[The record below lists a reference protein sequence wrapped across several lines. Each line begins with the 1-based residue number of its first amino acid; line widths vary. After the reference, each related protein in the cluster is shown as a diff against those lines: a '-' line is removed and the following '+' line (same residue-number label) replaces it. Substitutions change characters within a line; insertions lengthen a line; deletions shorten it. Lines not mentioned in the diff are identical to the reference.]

1 MSFNWYALHVK
12 PHKERPVCELLE
24 TKEMEVFYPHLKVKP
39 VNPRSKKERPFF
51 PGYMFVRL
59 DLNDEGVNV
68 LRWTE
73 GTYGLVSFGD
83 EPVVVPENM
92 INELKRR
99 MQAIEEVGG
108 LVFEDLKQGDRV
120 RITKGPFEGY
130 DAIFDARLSGKD
142 RVQVLL
148 AYLND
153 HPIRVQIDAAEIEK
167 VRPKR

>member
-1 MSFNWYALHVK
+1 MSLHWYALHVK
-12 PHKERPVCELLE
+12 PHKERPVHNLLKANE
-24 TKEMEVFYPHLKVKP
+24 IEVFYPYLKVKP

-51 PGYMFVRL
+51 PGYMFVRV
-59 DLNDEGVNV
+59 DLEEAGTNA

-73 GTYGLVSFGD
+73 GTYGLVSFGG
-83 EPVVVPENM
+83 EPVPVPENM

-99 MQAIEEVGG
+99 MENIEEAGG
-108 LVFEDLKQGDRV
+108 LVFEDLKEGDKV
-120 RITKGPFEGY
+120 RITGGPFEGY
-130 DAIFDARLSGKD
+130 NAIFNARLSGKD

-167 VRPKR
+167 IRSKN